1 MNDLIAI
8 LILLAL
14 AAWALYRSLFPA
26 GLRKHA
32 CSGSCHSCS
41 GCALGNIARTAE
53 ATAKHKHGRA
63 VHASAHGGN
72 DH

>member
-41 GCALGNIARTAE
+41 GCALGNIARSAG
-53 ATAKHKHGRA
+53 ANAKHKRLLSTPGA
-63 VHASAHGGN
+63 DTGSK
-72 DH
+72 